1 MMRMPAARHQWAGR
15 CPSQDHRA
23 RTPLLVVAAP
33 TPRWQ
38 ASGLCF
44 VTTEWP
50 LRGQQALRQPRNCTA
65 VGLSA
70 RAWAR
75 GAEAALEACASLCM
89 SHWSARGGK
98 KTLRAPQKPGTF
110 CAVRPRDAPYAQR
123 RAPERFSRRLCGR
136 NRLPTRLAATDPAPN
151 GAGHAVKQFYA
162 NLNVLPPSSAKKA
175 VTHALTV

>member
-1 MMRMPAARHQWAGR
+1 MPALHQWAGR

-23 RTPLLVVAAP
+23 RTPLLVL
-33 TPRWQ
+33 PRG
-38 ASGLCF
+38 S
-44 VTTEWP
+44 
-50 LRGQQALRQPRNCTA
+50 RRRSSALRPLN
-65 VGLSA
+65 GLSVGSRPCDSRVIVLQLA
-70 RAWAR
+70 SVPPAWAR
-75 GAEAALEACASLCM
+75 GAEAAHEACASLCM